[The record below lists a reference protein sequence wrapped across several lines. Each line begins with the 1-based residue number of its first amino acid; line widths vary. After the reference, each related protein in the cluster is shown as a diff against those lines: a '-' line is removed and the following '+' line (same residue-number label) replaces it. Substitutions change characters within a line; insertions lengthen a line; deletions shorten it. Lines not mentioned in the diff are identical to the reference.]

1 MAVGNFDGVH
11 RGHATIVARLRGLA
25 DRLGVPAVALTF
37 DPHPAAIVRPASTP
51 VPLTTLGRRAE
62 LLGRLGVDA
71 MLVQPT
77 TPDLIS
83 LSAERFYAEILRERL
98 GARGLV
104 EGEDFRFGAGR
115 TGDIGMLRGLC
126 DRDGLALE
134 TVAPV
139 MVDGQA
145 ISSSRLRGLIA
156 RGDVRSAASLL
167 TAPYRLTGTVVQG
180 ARRGGPLGFPTA
192 NLAEVATQ
200 LPAIGVYAARV
211 AVPGRGVH
219 AAAVH
224 IGPNVTFGETRL
236 SVEAHLIGFSG
247 TLYGASLD
255 VDFLERLRDTQKFDS
270 LDALRIQL
278 AADVARAGEIAGP
291 ASPAT

>member
-1 MAVGNFDGVH
+1 VAVGNFDGVH

-126 DRDGLALE
+126 DRRTGHGRWPGDLE
-134 TVAPV
+134 F
-139 MVDGQA
+139 
-145 ISSSRLRGLIA
+145 
-156 RGDVRSAASLL
+156 
-167 TAPYRLTGTVVQG
+167 TA
-180 ARRGGPLGFPTA
+180 
-192 NLAEVATQ
+192 
-200 LPAIGVYAARV
+200 
-211 AVPGRGVH
+211 
-219 AAAVH
+219 
-224 IGPNVTFGETRL
+224 
-236 SVEAHLIGFSG
+236 
-247 TLYGASLD
+247 
-255 VDFLERLRDTQKFDS
+255 
-270 LDALRIQL
+270 
-278 AADVARAGEIAGP
+278 AGP
-291 ASPAT
+291 DRQG